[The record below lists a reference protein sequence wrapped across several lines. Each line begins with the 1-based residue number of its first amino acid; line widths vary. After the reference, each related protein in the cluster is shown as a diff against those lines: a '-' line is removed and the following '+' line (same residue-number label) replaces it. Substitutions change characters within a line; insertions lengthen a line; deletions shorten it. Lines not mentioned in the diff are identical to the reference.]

1 MSLGSKYDEIND
13 FYTLLNTFINTHEAI
28 TTETKDRKNRIMNN
42 VKLLHNEYLDAYKKN
57 YDIKELTDED
67 KRK

>member
-1 MSLGSKYDEIND
+1 
-13 FYTLLNTFINTHEAI
+13 
-28 TTETKDRKNRIMNN
+28 MNN